1 MVLGLGPNLFYNS
14 PMEAC
19 IVVCR
24 MKKPRKRK
32 GKIQFINAVNDV
44 TRERAQSFLT
54 NEHIEHIVA
63 AYESDNDEPGFSR
76 LVPLED
82 IRGQGYNLSIPLYVR
97 TDAENGDGSV
107 EPETSVK
114 DTIKAWQA
122 SSRALR
128 QSMDELFTT
137 LKEVGIGK

>member
-1 MVLGLGPNLFYNS
+1 MN
-14 PMEAC
+14 E
-19 IVVCR
+19 
-24 MKKPRKRK
+24 
-32 GKIQFINAVNDV
+32 V

-63 AYESDNDEPGFSR
+63 AYESDDDEPGFSR

-97 TDAENGDGSV
+97 TETENGNGSTK
-107 EPETSVK
+107 PGTSVT
-114 DTIKAWQA
+114 DAIKAWQA
-122 SSRALR
+122 SSGELR

-137 LKEVGIGK
+137 LRKASR